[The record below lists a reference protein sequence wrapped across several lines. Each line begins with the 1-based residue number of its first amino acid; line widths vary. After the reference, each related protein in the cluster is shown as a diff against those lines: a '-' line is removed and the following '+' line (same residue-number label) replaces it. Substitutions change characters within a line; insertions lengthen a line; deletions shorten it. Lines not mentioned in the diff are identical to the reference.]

1 MKASRPGLPSPPWP
15 VTLVTLLGLA
25 FAGFQS
31 FLAYQFYAQL
41 KFSLKVGSLLSSG
54 QDTLLILQEGGR
66 LFLGTLW
73 SATLALLASLGL
85 FFLYLSLSTML
96 RLMRQAGSGGEGEGE
111 AALAGE

>member
-1 MKASRPGLPSPPWP
+1 

-31 FLAYQFYAQL
+31 FLAYQLYAQL
-41 KFSLKVGSLLSSG
+41 KFSLGVGSLLSSG
-54 QDTLLILQEGGR
+54 QDALPILQAGGR

-73 SATLALLASLGL
+73 SATLTMLASLGL

-111 AALAGE
+111 AAPVEE